1 MAERL
6 VVIGGDA
13 AGMSAASQARRLRGV
28 DDLEIVAFERG
39 PRTSYAAC
47 GIPYRIAG
55 LVDEV
60 DDLIARTPEEF
71 RERQQ
76 IDVRTHHEVVAVD
89 LAARTVE
96 VRDLS
101 DDRTF
106 TEGFDQLVVATG
118 ARPIRPPLPGI
129 DLPMVH
135 AVHVVE
141 DGEAL
146 LARARTAS
154 TSGSD
159 LRAVVV
165 GGGFIGLEVAEAF
178 VAHGVS
184 TVMVEAADQV
194 MGTLDADMGVLVA
207 DAVRARGVDLR
218 LGCAVEGFEPGR
230 VLTADGP
237 IDADL
242 VVLGIGLQPNAELAA
257 AAGLELG
264 VRGAIVVDDHQRTAV
279 DGVYAAGDCV
289 ASRHRVSGGHV
300 YVALGTVANR
310 QGRVAGL
317 NIGGVDAT
325 FPGVLGSAVTRF
337 EHAEIGQTGLSEA
350 TAAAAG
356 FDAVAARIESSTRA
370 RYYPGAE
377 PITVKLVAERGS
389 GRLLGGQIVGG
400 TGSAKRIDVIAT
412 AITAGMTADD
422 LADADLSYAPPFSP
436 VWDPVLIAARHA
448 ARAAG

>member
-1 MAERL
+1 MVERL

-13 AGMSAASQARRLRGV
+13 AGMSAASQARRLR
-28 DDLEIVAFERG
+28 DSDELEIVAFERG

-55 LVDEV
+55 LVDDP
-60 DDLIARTPEEF
+60 DDLIARTPVEF

-76 IDVRTHHEVVAVD
+76 IDVRIHHEVVGID
-89 LAARTVE
+89 LAGRTVE
-96 VRDLS
+96 VRDL
-101 DDRTF
+101 DADRTT

-129 DLPMVH
+129 DLPFVH
-135 AVHVVE
+135 AVHVVD

-146 LARARTAS
+146 LAQAATTA
-154 TSGSD
+154 TGTG
-159 LRAVVV
+159 LRAVIV

-178 VAHGVS
+178 VAQGVS
-184 TVMVEAADQV
+184 TVMVEAADQI
-194 MGTLDADMGVLVA
+194 MGTLDPDMGALVA
-207 DAVRARGVDLR
+207 DAVRAGGVDLR
-218 LGCAVEGFEPGR
+218 LGCAVQGFEPGR

-237 IDADL
+237 IEADL
-242 VVLGIGLQPNAELAA
+242 VVLGIGLRPNSELAG

-264 VRGAIVVDDHQRTAV
+264 ERGAIVVDDHQRTAA
-279 DGVYAAGDCV
+279 DGVYAAGDCT
-289 ASRHRVSGGHV
+289 ASRHLVSGRPV

-337 EHAEIGQTGLSEA
+337 EHAEVGQTGLSEA

-356 FDAVAARIESSTRA
+356 FDAVTARIESSTRA